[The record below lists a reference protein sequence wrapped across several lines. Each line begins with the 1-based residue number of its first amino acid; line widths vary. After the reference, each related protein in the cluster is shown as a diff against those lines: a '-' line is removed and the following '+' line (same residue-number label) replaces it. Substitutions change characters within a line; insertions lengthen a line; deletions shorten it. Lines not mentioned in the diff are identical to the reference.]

1 MNHIQHHVE
10 RHMFTLL
17 QDKRQVA
24 YLSYRPGPGSWDIE
38 HTVVDPACRG
48 QGLARLLVDAAIAE
62 AARQNIRLSASCS
75 YAAAVLARQKP

>member
-1 MNHIQHHVE
+1 MNHIQHHAE

-17 QDKRQVA
+17 QDKRQA
-24 YLSYRPGPGSWDIE
+24 GYLSYRPGPGGWDIE
-38 HTVVDPACRG
+38 HTVIDPAYRG